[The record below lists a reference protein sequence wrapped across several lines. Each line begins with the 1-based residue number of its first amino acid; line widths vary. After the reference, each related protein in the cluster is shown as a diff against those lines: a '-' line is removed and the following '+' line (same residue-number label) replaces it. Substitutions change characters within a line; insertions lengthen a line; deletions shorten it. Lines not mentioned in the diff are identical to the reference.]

1 MSVSDVLTKHA
12 DTFRQKTGVTNK
24 LSIPEMTN
32 LMASLK
38 WGQSNLLKG
47 TSDQYREANT
57 STTDQDGWVIMT
69 TSNGNPYHDFPQGIM
84 DNAKYFTYSG
94 TVENMTKYE
103 IVAELIPIDK
113 DRRRLTEGIS
123 SGRIYPGQK
132 DRSFS
137 ITSPVPKN
145 CSGFQADCYYYGV
158 GNGQSFRMKEE
169 RLYVGTLPGI
179 WTPNPADKVGGV
191 VNLVLTATFERRC
204 AA

>member
-1 MSVSDVLTKHA
+1 MSISDVLTKHA

-47 TSDQYREANT
+47 TSDQYREVNT
-57 STTDQDGWVIMT
+57 STTDQDAWAILTMA
-69 TSNGNPYHDFPQGIM
+69 NGNPYHYFSQDIM
-84 DNAKYFTYSG
+84 DNAKYLTYSG
-94 TVENMTKYE
+94 TVENMTKYT
-103 IVAELIPIDK
+103 IQAELIPIDK
-113 DRRRLTEGIS
+113 DNRRLTEGVAS
-123 SGRIYPGQK
+123 ERIYPGQK
-132 DRSFS
+132 DYSFS

-179 WTPNPADKVGGV
+179 WTPNPADKVGG
-191 VNLVLTATFERRC
+191 
-204 AA
+204 

>member
-1 MSVSDVLTKHA
+1 MSISDILTKHA

-57 STTDQDGWVIMT
+57 STTDQDSWVQMT

-84 DNAKYFTYSG
+84 DNAKYN
-94 TVENMTKYE
+94 V
-103 IVAELIPIDK
+103 IAELIPIDN
-113 DRRRLTEGIS
+113 DHHRITDGVA
-123 SGRIYPGQK
+123 SGVIYPGQK
-132 DRSFS
+132 DHSFS

-145 CSGFQADCYYYGV
+145 CSGFLADCYYYGV
-158 GNGQSFRMKEE
+158 GNGQSFKMKEE
-169 RLYVGTLPGI
+169 RIYVGTLPGI
-179 WTPNPADKVGGV
+179 WTPNPADKVEG
-191 VNLVLTATFERRC
+191 
-204 AA
+204 

>member
-1 MSVSDVLTKHA
+1 MSISDILTKHA
-12 DTFRQKTGVTNK
+12 DAFRQKTGVTNK
-24 LSIPEMTN
+24 LSISEMTN
-32 LMASLK
+32 LMDSLK

-57 STTDQDGWVIMT
+57 STNDQDRWVQMT
-69 TSNGNPYHDFPQGIM
+69 TSNGNPYHQFSQDIM
-84 DNAKYFTYSG
+84 DNAKYVTYSG
-94 TVENMTKYE
+94 TVENMTKYTV
-103 IVAELIPIDK
+103 IAELFPIDK
-113 DRRRLTEGIS
+113 DRRRLTEGVS
-123 SGRIYPGQK
+123 SGVIYPGQK
-132 DRSFS
+132 DHSFS

-145 CSGFQADCYYYGV
+145 CSGFLADCYYYGV

-179 WTPNPADKVGGV
+179 WTPNPADKVGGI

>member
-47 TSDQYREANT
+47 TSDQYKTITGQGWLGATSSTGINCIPVNVGETYTYAATIKNTFGAVLGLQLWSLDKNQLRLEYLDHSNYIDNGIEKQIVVTTTIKDANT
-57 STTDQDGWVIMT
+57 KYLQFGVYS
-69 TSNGNPYHDFPQGIM
+69 
-84 DNAKYFTYSG
+84 DNTQQN
-94 TVENMTKYE
+94 TH
-103 IVAELIPIDK
+103 
-113 DRRRLTEGIS
+113 
-123 SGRIYPGQK
+123 
-132 DRSFS
+132 SFQ
-137 ITSPVPKN
+137 VKN
-145 CSGFQADCYYYGV
+145 
-158 GNGQSFRMKEE
+158 E
-169 RLYVGTLPGI
+169 RLYLGEAPGI

-191 VNLVLTATFERRC
+191 VNFVLTAAFERRC

>member
-12 DTFRQKTGVTNK
+12 DAFRQKTGVTNK
-24 LSIPEMTN
+24 LSISEMTD

-47 TSDQYREANT
+47 TSDQYREVNT
-57 STTDQDGWVIMT
+57 STTDQDAWVTMT
-69 TSNGNPYHDFPQGIM
+69 MTNGNPYHQFSQDIM
-84 DNAKYFTYSG
+84 DNAKYVTYSG
-94 TVENMTKYE
+94 TVENMTKYT
-103 IVAELIPIDK
+103 IKAELIPIDK
-113 DRRRLTEGIS
+113 DRRRLTDSIT
-123 SGRIYPGQK
+123 SGEIYPGQK
-132 DRSFS
+132 DYSFS

-145 CSGFQADCYYYGV
+145 CSSFQADCYYYGV

-179 WTPNPADKVGGV
+179 WTPNPDDKLGGV
-191 VNLVLTATFERRC
+191 INLVLTATFERRC